1 MLELTP
7 SFFDRHGLEVSRETC
22 ERFNV
27 YARLLLK
34 WQKTV
39 NLVSAATLANL
50 AERHFLDSAQL
61 VKYIPPEPV
70 KLADMGAGAGFPGLV
85 LGMMGVGEVHL
96 IESDV
101 RKATFLRTVAG
112 TGAFRPQRSSSQAE
126 DVSRETS
133 GSAVAPRR
141 GQGDYRSIVVHDDRV
156 DSVAID
162 GLDIITAR
170 ALAPLGDL
178 LGMAHQ
184 LAAGKDVKCLFLKGE
199 KCDAE
204 IAKAQKRFD
213 FNLEVHSSLSDPHG
227 KILAITGVKP
237 R

>member
-7 SFFDRHGLEVSRETC
+7 GFFKKHGLEVSRETC

-27 YARLLLK
+27 YAKLLLK

-39 NLVSAATLANL
+39 NLVSEATLANL
-50 AERHFLDSAQL
+50 GERHFFDSAQL
-61 VKYIPPEPV
+61 VKYLPHAPV

-112 TGAFRPQRSSSQAE
+112 TEAFRQQRGAPDE
-126 DVSRETS
+126 NVSRETS
-133 GSAVAPRR
+133 GPSIPPQS
-141 GQGDYRSIVVHDDRV
+141 GQRDYRSIVVHDDRV
-156 DSVAID
+156 DSVAIE

-170 ALAPLGDL
+170 ALAPLVDL
-178 LGMAHQ
+178 LGMAHR
-184 LAAGKDVKCLFLKGE
+184 LAAGNDIKCLFLKGE
-199 KCDAE
+199 KYE
-204 IAKAQKRFD
+204 EELEKAQKRFD
-213 FNLEVHSSLSDPHG
+213 FNLEIHDSLSDSSG